1 MSLAEERVS
10 EWASKNEKDRGRGE
24 RGESA
29 EKEASVERR
38 SGGQQI
44 RPEREGRR

>member
-1 MSLAEERVS
+1 MCLAEERVS
-10 EWASKNEKDRGRGE
+10 KRGSKNEKDGAGGE

-29 EKEASVERR
+29 KKETSVERR

-44 RPEREGRR
+44 RPERRR